1 MSDHV
6 FQEVLNDQ
14 EGVAMVTT
22 YDRKSEERDY
32 WLPWAQFGT
41 TKSSKKKQLKYILD
55 DVNYDEEQNQA
66 DNQVPT
72 CRDDAR

>member
-22 YDRKSEERDY
+22 YDKKSEERDY
-32 WLPWAQFGT
+32 WLPWTQYGT
-41 TKSSKKKQLKYILD
+41 TKSSKKK
-55 DVNYDEEQNQA
+55 
-66 DNQVPT
+66 
-72 CRDDAR
+72 

>member
-14 EGVAMVTT
+14 EGVAIGVAMVTT

-32 WLPWAQFGT
+32 WLPWTQYGT
-41 TKSSKKKQLKYILD
+41 TKSSKKK
-55 DVNYDEEQNQA
+55 
-66 DNQVPT
+66 
-72 CRDDAR
+72 